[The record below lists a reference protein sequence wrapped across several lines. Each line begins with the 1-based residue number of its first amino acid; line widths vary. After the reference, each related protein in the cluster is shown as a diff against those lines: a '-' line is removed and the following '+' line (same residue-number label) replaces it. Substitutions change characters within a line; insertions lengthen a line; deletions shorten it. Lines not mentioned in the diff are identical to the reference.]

1 MSDTGERVKWSN
13 LERVDLVDMDAV
25 STLQQQNQAR
35 ALAALLDNFAGNE
48 VSPPARGGLLSR
60 LDYDGTT
67 TTVTFGPMTLFYAA
81 NGGAGAVFRYDL
93 SEPHHAALSTAS
105 LDFSA
110 HTGGPRPF
118 VWARR
123 VPVETDEEPR
133 RFWDELTEAEYTDNV
148 ATRVREVVELGLSP
162 VGDDN
167 AEPAGGASGWFR
179 VARATSV
186 TTAVVLS
193 PRHVLDPYDSVYESS
208 AANETN
214 GAGARWYPHE
224 PVIDTLRNPTLPE
237 LARYVI
243 AALAKVQDGRWNFAT
258 DSSLDGAPTSGLR
271 SWRYGLLDT
280 AFRGLKQLQD
290 ESDAMD
296 ARADAIED
304 DIAAIVDDPIILY
317 AATISWNGSAYV
329 VADEVAVAPW
339 ATVAISDAALGA
351 GRVAQLLMPNVSA
364 GWTIMGAHATAFG
377 AYPLTTTGP
386 TVVRVACDQS
396 LPFATDGAADFN
408 FELAA
413 FYKGNVGND
422 DWVVTNTKIYVTIFG
437 RRT

>member
-25 STLQQQNQAR
+25 STLQQQNMAR
-35 ALAALLDNFAGNE
+35 AFAALLDNYSADE
-48 VSPPARGGLLSR
+48 VSPQARGGLLSR

-81 NGGAGAVFRYDL
+81 VGGAGAVFRYDL
-93 SEPHHAALSTAS
+93 SQPHQAALSTAS
-105 LDFSA
+105 LDFSG

-123 VPVETDEEPR
+123 VPVDADVEPR

-162 VGDDN
+162 VGSDD
-167 AEPAGGASGWFR
+167 AEPAGGDSGWFR
-179 VARATSV
+179 IARATSV
-186 TTAVVLS
+186 STSVVLA
-193 PRHVLDPYDSVYESS
+193 PRHAFDGYDATYESA

-224 PVIDTLRNPTLPE
+224 PVVDTARNPTLPE

-243 AALAKVQDGRWNFAT
+243 AALAKVQDGRWNF
-258 DSSLDGAPTSGLR
+258 DENSRFDGAPTSGLR

-296 ARADAIED
+296 ARAGAIET

-317 AATISWNGSAYV
+317 AATITWNGSAFV
-329 VADEVAVAPW
+329 KDDVAVAPW
-339 ATVAISDAALGA
+339 ATAAIGDDTLGA
-351 GRVAQLLMPNVSA
+351 GHVAQLLFPAVAA
-364 GWTIMGAHATAFG
+364 GWTIMGIHATAFG
-377 AYPLTTTGP
+377 AYPLAVGQP
-386 TVVRVACDQS
+386 NVVRVACDQD
-396 LPFATDGAADFN
+396 LPFATDGATDVN
-408 FELAA
+408 VDLATV
-413 FYKGNVGND
+413 YKGNAGNN
-422 DWVVTNTKIYVTIFG
+422 DWIVTDVKIYVTIFG
-437 RRT
+437 KRT